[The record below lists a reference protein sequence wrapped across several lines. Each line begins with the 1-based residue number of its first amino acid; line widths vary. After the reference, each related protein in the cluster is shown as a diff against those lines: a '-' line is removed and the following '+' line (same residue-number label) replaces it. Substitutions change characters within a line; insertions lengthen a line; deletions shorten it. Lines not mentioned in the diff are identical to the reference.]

1 MFLKAIFALA
11 AVITGYRVFRLIT
24 NYISARRIGLPIIV
38 VPATWQD
45 TVWVLLAPLFRF
57 LYHVPGF
64 SWYKYSYL
72 GCNMHTRHDTHAQLG
87 TQAYIIVSPGRT
99 EIVVADGPAVAE
111 LGGKYKKWDKP
122 LDLYSLFAVF
132 GPNVL
137 SMNGEDWL
145 RHRRIVNHGLARN
158 DLVRESAA
166 KQADQWLVTVKDGQT
181 KTIKEIAEDMDM
193 ISSNVL
199 NYAGFGQDNPFGG
212 GNQLKQVPEGHT
224 RSFADAMHFMSA
236 EFLFAWIFT
245 SIKLPKWCQFEK
257 YKEMNIANVE
267 LRKYFSEI
275 VQRRDGE
282 VVRALVEAN
291 EKEKATGGSHLS
303 TDELFGNMY
312 LVQLAGYETTS
323 FAMTFAL
330 SVLAAHPKVQDW
342 AKESDERC
350 HAVMHE
356 ILRFYGA
363 VPVLTRYSTKPET
376 IMIAGKE
383 LSVPANTYV
392 TGSPQAYHHDPAVWG
407 SDVGIWKPERWIETS
422 DGQEKVKKQPEL
434 LAWSAGVRVCPG
446 MKFSQI
452 EFAAVIRAVLERF
465 ELRGSQGI
473 LKTVGEFDFMV
484 APKMRK
490 PASASVTFVRR
501 AVQTTA

>member
-1 MFLKAIFALA
+1 MFFKSILGLA
-11 AVITGYRVFRLIT
+11 AVITGYRILRLLI
-24 NYISARRIGLPIIV
+24 NYVSARRLGLPIII

-45 TVWVLLAPLFRF
+45 TVWVLIAPLFRF
-57 LYHVPGF
+57 LYHLPGF
-64 SWYKYSYL
+64 GWYRHSYL
-72 GCNMHTRHDTHAQLG
+72 GCNMHTRYETHARLG
-87 TQAYIIVSPGRT
+87 TQAYAIVSPGRT

-111 LGGKYKKWDKP
+111 LGGRYKKWDKP

-158 DLVRESAA
+158 DLVRVSAA
-166 KQADQWLVTVKDGQT
+166 KQADQWLATISDGQT
-181 KTIKEIAEDMDM
+181 KTIKQLAEDMDM

-212 GNQLKQVPEGHT
+212 DNQLKKIPEGHT
-224 RSFADAMHFMSA
+224 KSFADAMHFMSV

-245 SIKLPKWCQFEK
+245 SVKLPKWCQFDK
-257 YKEMNIANVE
+257 YKELGVANAE
-267 LRKYFSEI
+267 LRQYFSEI

-282 VVRALVEAN
+282 VVRSLVEAN
-291 EKEKATGGSHLS
+291 EKEKAAGGSHLS

-323 FAMTFAL
+323 FAMTFSL
-330 SVLAAHPKVQDW
+330 SVLAAYPDVQEW
-342 AKESDERC
+342 ARGSDERC
-350 HAVMHE
+350 NAVMHE
-356 ILRFYGA
+356 VLRYYGA

-376 IMIAGKE
+376 ITIAGKD
-383 LSVPANTYV
+383 LNVPPNTYV

-407 SDVGIWKPERWIETS
+407 PDVGTWKPERWIEVV
-422 DGQEKVKKQPEL
+422 DGHEKVKKQPEL

-452 EFAAVIRAVLERF
+452 EFATVVRAVLDRY
-465 ELRGSQGI
+465 ELRGSPGI
-473 LKTVGEFDFMV
+473 LKTVAAFDFMV

-490 PASASVTFVRR
+490 PASSSITFVRR
-501 AVQTTA
+501 AG